1 MNRCEYCLE
10 EKDCNEVYKFAGEEP
25 MAEPYIICDSCL
37 TELRMEKLLC
47 KDCYDKWKGNK

>member
-1 MNRCEYCLE
+1 MNCEYCLE

-25 MAEPYIICDSCL
+25 MEPPMNVCDCCL

-47 KDCYDKWKGNK
+47 KECYDKWKGNK